1 MHNVPYMLSL
11 ASWIGRSFK
20 FTNHGF
26 GRCELV
32 SLVTLISPSSYEY
45 LWSRMVAKIFFN
57 VFSRKFRFRRFTC
70 PCLFN
75 IVVSSKCVKFLLVFL
90 LQILVNCIKS
100 PAVVLFQHDARG
112 RAGDYIR
119 FVYFLLILKQVGIV
133 WNLCCY
139 LTVNLDGIFVCL
151 TV

>member
-1 MHNVPYMLSL
+1 
-11 ASWIGRSFK
+11 
-20 FTNHGF
+20 
-26 GRCELV
+26 
-32 SLVTLISPSSYEY
+32 
-45 LWSRMVAKIFFN
+45 MVAKIFFN

-133 WNLCCY
+133 WNNTGVTY
-139 LTVNLDGIFVCL
+139 SEFGWNICL
-151 TV
+151 PYSII